1 MTLPARL
8 GLVVNPIAG
17 IGGPAG
23 LKGSDGLDIQRL
35 ADARGGRSHALERA
49 VLVLR
54 ALPAGTIVACSS
66 GPMGADAVVTSGLT
80 PEVVHTAPDPGHT
93 TASDTQAAVR
103 ALVAA
108 GCGLILFAGGDGT
121 ARDVALALADADQV
135 GALGI
140 PCGVKMYSPCF
151 ALSPQVA
158 GRMAASWLA
167 DGARLERR
175 EVLDVPE
182 DLVRQGIVVPQ
193 LFGELRVPQS
203 GGRTQSR
210 KLASQVAS
218 PDQLRG
224 IARATVARMKP
235 GVSYLLGPGSTVD
248 ALAEELGVART
259 PLGFDV
265 VRDGE
270 LVQSDASEADLVRV
284 AQAGPARAVITVIGG
299 QGFLLGR
306 GNQQLSAQ
314 VLRLL
319 EDDPLLVIA
328 TADKLRGLSG
338 PLLIDTGDAQLD
350 RQLAG
355 HLRVITGIQDAAIVR
370 AVAASEEGENN
381 QEERCC

>member
-1 MTLPARL
+1 MTLPPRL

-35 ADARGGRSHALERA
+35 ADARGGRSHATERA
-49 VLVLR
+49 VLALR
-54 ALPAGTIVACSS
+54 ALPAGTVVACSS
-66 GPMGADAVVTSGLT
+66 GSMGADAVIAAGLT
-80 PEVVHTAPDPGHT
+80 PLVVHTARDRAQT

-103 ALVAA
+103 GLVAA

-121 ARDVALALADADQV
+121 ARDLATALAGVAEV

-140 PCGVKMYSPCF
+140 PCGVKMYSSCF

-167 DGARLERR
+167 SEGTLEPR

-182 DLVRQGIVVPQ
+182 DLVRQGMVVPQ

-203 GGRTQSR
+203 GGRTQAR
-210 KLASQVAS
+210 KQASLVAS
-218 PDQLRG
+218 RDQLRG
-224 IARATVARMKP
+224 IARAAVAQFMP
-235 GVSYLLGPGSTVD
+235 GISYLLGPGSTVD
-248 ALAEELGVART
+248 AVASELGVART

-265 VRDGE
+265 VRDGR
-270 LVQSDASEADLVRV
+270 LVQADASEADLARI
-284 AQAGPARAVITVIGG
+284 AGAGPARAVVTVIGG

-319 EDDPLLVIA
+319 GGNPLLVVA
-328 TADKLRGLSG
+328 TSDKLRGLAG

-355 HLRVITGIQDAAIVR
+355 HLRVITGIQDTAIVR
-370 AVAASEEGENN
+370 AVAATNDGVNH
-381 QEERCC
+381 